1 MSGALARSVIG
12 EEGMEGI
19 SLGVAISFTAG
30 LLSFL
35 SPCVL
40 PLIPSYVTFVTGLSL
55 EDVQRSRRIA
65 LVHAL
70 LFVLGFSLIF
80 LALGAT
86 ATALG
91 RMLLVNRV
99 WISRIGGLLVILFGL
114 YLLGVFNM
122 GFLARER
129 RVQFTDKPLGYL
141 GTVLVGIAFGA
152 GWSPCIGPIL
162 GGILTYTASQADLKR
177 GLLLLGAYSL
187 GLAIPFILAAVAVER
202 FIGIFTRFRS
212 RLVWVDRVAGALLL
226 VVGVLM
232 MTNYLVVLSG
242 YLQSFTPDALRS
254 RL

>member
-1 MSGALARSVIG
+1 VEAV
-12 EEGMEGI
+12 
-19 SLGVAISFTAG
+19 SLGVLISFTAG

-40 PLIPSYVTFVTGLSL
+40 PLIPSYVTFVTGLTL
-55 EDVQRSRRIA
+55 DDVQRSRKTA

-70 LFVLGFSLIF
+70 LFVLGFTLIF

-86 ATALG
+86 ATAVG
-91 RMLLVNRV
+91 RLLVVHRI
-99 WISRIGGLLVILFGL
+99 WISRVGGVLVLLLGF
-114 YLLGVFNM
+114 YLLGAFNV

-129 RVQFTDKPLGYL
+129 RFQITDKPLGYL

-162 GGILTYTASQADLKR
+162 GGILTYTATQAELRR
-177 GLLLLGAYSL
+177 GLVLLGAYSL
-187 GLAIPFILAAVAVER
+187 GLAIPFVLAAVAVER
-202 FIGIFTRFRS
+202 FLAFFRRFRS
-212 RLVWVDRVAGALLL
+212 KLVWVDRIAGALLI

-232 MTNYLVVLSG
+232 ITNYLALLTG
-242 YLQSFTPDALRS
+242 YLQGWTPAALRA

>member
-1 MSGALARSVIG
+1 
-12 EEGMEGI
+12 MEGI
-19 SLGVAISFTAG
+19 SLGLAISFTAG

-86 ATALG
+86 ATAIG
-91 RMLLVNRV
+91 RLLLVNRV
-99 WISRIGGLLVILFGL
+99 WISRIGGLLVIIFGL

-122 GFLARER
+122 SFLARER
-129 RVQFTDKPLGYL
+129 RVQITDKPLGYL

-162 GGILTYTASQADLKR
+162 GGILTYTATQADLSR

-187 GLAIPFILAAVAVER
+187 GLAIPFVLAAVAVER
-202 FIGIFTRFRS
+202 FIGVFVRFRS
-212 RLVWVDRVAGALLL
+212 RLVWVDRIAGALLI
-226 VVGVLM
+226 VVGALM

-242 YLQSFTPDALRS
+242 YLQTLTPDALRS

>member
-1 MSGALARSVIG
+1 
-12 EEGMEGI
+12 MEAV
-19 SLGVAISFTAG
+19 SLGVLISFTAG

-40 PLIPSYVTFVTGLSL
+40 PLIPSYVTFVTGLTL
-55 EDVQRSRRIA
+55 DDVQRSRKTA

-70 LFVLGFSLIF
+70 LFVLGFTLIF

-86 ATALG
+86 ATAVG
-91 RMLLVNRV
+91 RLLVVHRI
-99 WISRIGGLLVILFGL
+99 WISRVGGVLVLLLGF
-114 YLLGVFNM
+114 YLLGAFNV

-129 RVQFTDKPLGYL
+129 RFQITDKPLGYL

-162 GGILTYTASQADLKR
+162 GGILTYTATQAELRR
-177 GLLLLGAYSL
+177 GLVLLGAYSL
-187 GLAIPFILAAVAVER
+187 GLAIPFVLAAVAVER
-202 FIGIFTRFRS
+202 FLAFFRRFRS
-212 RLVWVDRVAGALLL
+212 KLVWVDRIAGALLI

-232 MTNYLVVLSG
+232 ITNYLALLTG
-242 YLQSFTPDALRS
+242 YLQGWTPAALRA

>member
-1 MSGALARSVIG
+1 MESV
-12 EEGMEGI
+12 
-19 SLGVAISFTAG
+19 SLGVLIAFTAG

-55 EDVQRSRRIA
+55 EDVQHSRKTA

-70 LFVLGFSLIF
+70 LFVVGFTLIF

-91 RMLLVNRV
+91 RLLLVNRR
-99 WISRIGGLLVILFGL
+99 WISRIGGVLVLLLGL
-114 YLLGVFNM
+114 YLLGAFNM
-122 GFLARER
+122 RFLARER
-129 RVQFTDKPLGYL
+129 RFHISDKPLGYL
-141 GTVLVGIAFGA
+141 GSILVGIAFGA

-162 GGILTYTASQADLKR
+162 GGILTYTATQTELRR
-177 GLLLLGAYSL
+177 GLVLLGSYSL
-187 GLAIPFILAAVAVER
+187 GLAIPFVLAAVAVER
-202 FIGIFTRFRS
+202 FIAFFQRFRS
-212 RLVWVDRVAGALLL
+212 KLIWVDRVAGVLLV

-232 MTNYLVVLSG
+232 MTNYMTVLTG
-242 YLQSFTPDALRS
+242 YLQAFTPSVLRS